1 MPAFS
6 VPDKIAPETGWRVWL
21 VVAHGPDALALHSA
35 VQAKVEWPARHELR
49 AECRRLAAAEGSA
62 HALAGEALAHDAP
75 DELCGLGG
83 GHGCGIYAAKTLEAC
98 ADYLKGFYSPTQV
111 RGASVVHRVVGKV
124 ALWGKVIEAEHGW
137 RAELAYPRE
146 IWIPPSLHVASGL
159 EIGTTRPPAL
169 PAEEIAL
176 LLSRYG
182 VPVLLLEDDE
192 ALLAA

>member
-1 MPAFS
+1 M
-6 VPDKIAPETGWRVWL
+6 
-21 VVAHGPDALALHSA
+21 
-35 VQAKVEWPARHELR
+35 
-49 AECRRLAAAEGSA
+49 
-62 HALAGEALAHDAP
+62 
-75 DELCGLGG
+75 
-83 GHGCGIYAAKTLEAC
+83 
-98 ADYLKGFYSPTQV
+98 

-137 RAELAYPRE
+137 RAELAYPTE